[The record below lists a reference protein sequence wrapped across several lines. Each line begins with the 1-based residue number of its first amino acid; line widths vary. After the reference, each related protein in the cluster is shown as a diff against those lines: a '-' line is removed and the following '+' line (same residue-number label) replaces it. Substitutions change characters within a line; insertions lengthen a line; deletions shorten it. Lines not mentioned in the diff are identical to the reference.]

1 MPEFRG
7 NSCRPSSRYFTQT
20 VSVKTPAVKMRASG
34 GVCLFPSFW
43 PKACMAEAECVHM
56 CLCVKDACVIEFV
69 IQLHHCSE
77 KAWRCN
83 STACYISTAI

>member
-56 CLCVKDACVIEFV
+56 CLCVKMCM
-69 IQLHHCSE
+69 
-77 KAWRCN
+77 
-83 STACYISTAI
+83 CYWICDTVTPLFWESMAM